1 MIVELG
7 LGLEYSSME
16 GEDVRPFCSIISAKA
31 STARWLVNIMPPYF
45 FLHTL
50 ASLDPLSDVVVVV
63 VSVLKAPDAKSSRT
77 LARFSV
83 WKRCSR
89 TGMKEGV

>member
-7 LGLEYSSME
+7 LGLEFSSME

-50 ASLDPLSDVVVVV
+50 ASLDPLSGVVV